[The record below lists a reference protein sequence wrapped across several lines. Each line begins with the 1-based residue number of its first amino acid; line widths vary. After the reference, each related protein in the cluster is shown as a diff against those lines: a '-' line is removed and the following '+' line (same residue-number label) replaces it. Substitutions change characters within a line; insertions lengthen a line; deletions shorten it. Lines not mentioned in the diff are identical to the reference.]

1 MIVKPSVITYTTS
14 NMDKLMTDT
23 TIQPRTTR
31 NLEINPMV
39 NYFARFQQN
48 LFSFNNN
55 ALYINGRQATKQQLV
70 PMIAKARIQLV
81 SDLANASQRGL
92 AGASKR
98 FGEDLVSLDK
108 TTRQLCLS
116 KDVAF
121 YIANNTPTKG

>member
-14 NMDKLMTDT
+14 NLDKLMTDS
-23 TIQPRTTR
+23 TIQPRTSQS
-31 NLEINPMV
+31 LEINPMV
-39 NYFARFQQN
+39 NHFARFQQN

-70 PMIAKARIQLV
+70 PMIAKARVQLV
-81 SDLANASQRGL
+81 SELVSTTQRGFHSVAQRL
-92 AGASKR
+92 GR
-98 FGEDLVSLDK
+98 DLISLDK

-121 YIANNTPTKG
+121 HIANNTPTKG